1 MQNCAG
7 IRATG
12 PPLSALTAQLSGVQ
26 GVDLI
31 FLYHL
36 VHCCITAGITTLCD
50 EGDRKNIHLISNR
63 YQGFAKTATLQFNKR
78 AVWSTEELERKSH
91 FSTHKR
97 DFTEG
102 WMQSCGTPALHS
114 HVGPCGTP
122 LPAKAPRCWDRLTA
136 LAEVSME
143 LDNCSGA
150 RVTVT
155 FCLSFSICRIDKQKC
170 LRTLIRKIQR

>member
-7 IRATG
+7 IRTTG

-50 EGDRKNIHLISNR
+50 EGDRKNILLISNR
-63 YQGFAKTATLQFNKR
+63 YQGLAKTATLQFNKR

-114 HVGPCGTP
+114 QQSGPAMWDPTACQGTTG
-122 LPAKAPRCWDRLTA
+122 LGQTHSSCRGQHGAGQLLWCQSDSDILS
-136 LAEVSME
+136 VI
-143 LDNCSGA
+143 LDM
-150 RVTVT
+150 
-155 FCLSFSICRIDKQKC
+155 
-170 LRTLIRKIQR
+170 